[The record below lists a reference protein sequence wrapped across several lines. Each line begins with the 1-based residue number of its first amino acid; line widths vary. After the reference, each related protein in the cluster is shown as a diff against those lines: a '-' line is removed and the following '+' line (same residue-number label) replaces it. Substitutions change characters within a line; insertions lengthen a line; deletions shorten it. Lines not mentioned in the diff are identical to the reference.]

1 LVLHFGLVPLLSP
14 LANLVAAPLVAASTV
29 LGAVGVAGPA
39 LVADLGAGLAGVV
52 LWLAR
57 VASVWPQ
64 IGWAG
69 LIIVAVGGWVY
80 LKMAR
85 FRGLLALL
93 AAAVLAVSVLAPTRA
108 APDAGVVVLDVGQGD
123 SILLSGGEGRFALVD
138 GGPDPVSLVESLN
151 EYGVKGLELV
161 VLTHV
166 HADHAIGLSG
176 LVGRVPIRN
185 VWARTHPHETE
196 ASLDLFRLLDE
207 ARIPVLEPTVG
218 DQYRLGELN
227 LTVEGPIRRYASA
240 NDQSMVV
247 TVAGPMRSMLL
258 AGDIEIVAQAELGHL
273 RADVL
278 KVPHQGAATS
288 DPGWL
293 RGVGA
298 DLAIISVGPN
308 DFGHPSQEVIAALEE
323 SGAIVVRTDVAGDV
337 PVPLG

>member
-1 LVLHFGLVPLLSP
+1 
-14 LANLVAAPLVAASTV
+14 
-29 LGAVGVAGPA
+29 
-39 LVADLGAGLAGVV
+39 
-52 LWLAR
+52 
-57 VASVWPQ
+57 
-64 IGWAG
+64 
-69 LIIVAVGGWVY
+69 
-80 LKMAR
+80 
-85 FRGLLALL
+85 
-93 AAAVLAVSVLAPTRA
+93 
-108 APDAGVVVLDVGQGD
+108 VVVLDVGQGD

-166 HADHAIGLSG
+166 HADHATGLSG
-176 LVGRVPIRN
+176 LVGRVPIRT